1 MKTRFIVDFDEN
13 ENTKMGAVV
22 LFGVLGV
29 SGRLIEE
36 FFPFFSVL
44 CVYFLLRNVS
54 DIEWIL
60 SSSYENVYESEW
72 IFSYR
77 FMEIEFLRFY
87 SQQKVFLFIKLM
99 KLKLIIEKGG
109 K

>member
-1 MKTRFIVDFDEN
+1 MSARTANDDERGQLRPRIKVQKKKHLTIQRMTMKTRFIVDFDEN

-60 SSSYENVYESEW
+60 SSSYENVYESE
-72 IFSYR
+72 
-77 FMEIEFLRFY
+77 
-87 SQQKVFLFIKLM
+87 
-99 KLKLIIEKGG
+99 
-109 K
+109 